1 MIIVRN
7 IVFIVFF
14 LAGGSFLV
22 AQQLIQ
28 QGGVSVLPMNVDH
41 SPRIHFLKTPWGKDI
56 LPDRVHPEYPRP
68 NFVRKDW
75 LNLNGL
81 WDWKDGN
88 RPAPLNTVDS
98 NRYDGQILVPFPIG
112 STLSGVNRFFE
123 RIIYRRFFT
132 IPETWAKDNRIFLHF
147 GAVDWEAVV
156 WVNGRHVGTHR
167 GGYDSFSFDITDYLK
182 NTQAGANELVVQVF
196 DPTDH
201 GKQPRGKQSMNP
213 SGIWYSPVTGIWQ
226 TVWLEPVPADF
237 LRNVRFLPNYETGIV
252 TIIPEVDKPRKD
264 LTVTATAF
272 DGTETVA
279 EVFGGSDGPLLM
291 RFDKNTLKSWSPD
304 SPHLYQFCVRLLD
317 KDIPVDQIGSYCA
330 FRKIDIF
337 QDRQGFS
344 RIRLNGKTLFQ
355 MGVIDQGYWP
365 DGLYTSPSDDAIRMD
380 IRVAKSLGFNVIRK
394 HLKIEPARW
403 YYWCD
408 RLGMLV
414 WQDMPSGENRT
425 PDAQTQFK
433 EELQKMVQSLSV
445 HPSVVLWTI
454 FNEGTGQHQTA
465 KYVEMVN
472 KLDPSRLVNGAGG
485 WIDVGVGNL
494 NDSHKFPGP
503 EMPKPNPNRVSVIGS
518 FGGFTLVPPA
528 NNLWTA
534 DTWGFQ
540 HVPDSETLFKR
551 YQMLHEELRRLIR
564 TQGLAGAV
572 FHQLVD
578 VESECNGLTSYDRV
592 LLKIPPEEFEKINHE
607 TIRIGNSF

>member
-1 MIIVRN
+1 MSIIRN
-7 IVFIVFF
+7 IIFFVFF
-14 LAGGSFLV
+14 LNTGSFII

-28 QGGVSVLPMNVDH
+28 PGGVAVLPLDAGR
-41 SPRIHFLKTPWGKDI
+41 SPRINLLKTPWGNDVSPNNI
-56 LPDRVHPEYPRP
+56 HPEYPRP
-68 NFVRKDW
+68 NLVRKNW

-88 RPAPLNTVDS
+88 RPILRNSTDN
-98 NRYDGQILVPFPIG
+98 NRYDGRILIPFPAG
-112 STLSGVNRFFE
+112 STLSGVGGFFE
-123 RIIYRRFFT
+123 RIVYRRFFT
-132 IPETWAKDNRIFLHF
+132 LPEAWSKEDRILLHF
-147 GAVDWEAVV
+147 GGVDWETVV
-156 WVNGRHVGTHR
+156 WINGRQVGTHR
-167 GGYDSFSFDITDYLK
+167 GGYDAFSFDITDFLK
-182 NTQAGANELVVQVF
+182 NTQAGANELIVQVF

-201 GKQPRGKQSMNP
+201 GKQPRGKQSTNP
-213 SGIWYSPVTGIWQ
+213 SGIWYSPVSGIWQ
-226 TVWLEPVPADF
+226 TVWLEPVPADY
-237 LRNVRFLPNYETGIV
+237 LRNVRFLPDYETGIV
-252 TIIPEVDKPRKD
+252 TIFPVVDKPRKD
-264 LTVTATAF
+264 LTVTAEAF
-272 DGTETVA
+272 DGEEKVA
-279 EVFGGSDGPLLM
+279 EAFGGSEGPLLM
-291 RFDKNTLKSWSPD
+291 RFDKNTLKSWSPE
-304 SPHLYQFCVRLLD
+304 SPHLYQFCIRLLD
-317 KDIPVDQIGSYCA
+317 NDVPVDQIGSYCA
-330 FRKIDIF
+330 FRKIDLSK
-337 QDRQGFS
+337 DRHGFS
-344 RIRLNGKTLFQ
+344 RIRLNGKILFQ

-365 DGLYTSPSDDAIRMD
+365 DGLYTAPSDGAIRMD

-425 PDAQTQFK
+425 PDAQSQFQ
-433 EELQKMVQSLSV
+433 EELQKMIQSLSA

-454 FNEGTGQHQTA
+454 FNEGAGQHHTA
-465 KYVEMVN
+465 KYVEMVG

-485 WIDVGVGNL
+485 WIDVGVGHL

-503 EMPKPNPNRVSVIGS
+503 EMPKPNPRRTSVIGS

-528 NNLWTA
+528 INLWTP

-564 TQGLAGAV
+564 EQGLAGAV

-592 LLKIPPEEFEKINHE
+592 LLKIPPEEFEKINRE
-607 TIRIGNSF
+607 TIRIGNGF